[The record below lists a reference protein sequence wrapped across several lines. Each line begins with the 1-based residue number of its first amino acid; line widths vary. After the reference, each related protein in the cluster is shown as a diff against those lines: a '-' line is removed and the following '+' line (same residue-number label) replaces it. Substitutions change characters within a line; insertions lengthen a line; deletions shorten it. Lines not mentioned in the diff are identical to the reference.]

1 MMART
6 LRVAL
11 VGDFNPSVVAHRAI
25 PMALNLAARQ
35 QGVEVQP
42 LWAHT
47 SSILRVVDT
56 QFASFDGIW
65 CVPASP
71 YANTLGALAVIRYA
85 RETGPAIPRHV
96 RRVSARTARVRAERV
111 RNGGGGACG
120 DGSRRAAA
128 TDRAACLLAGGTQ
141 RRDPAGGGWTVSPRL
156 RAGARSP
163 RATTAVTGSTGSTN
177 RASFATVLRATA
189 HDRNGEVRGVE
200 LAGHPFFVAA
210 LFQPERRA
218 LTGEVPPLVAAFVAA
233 MAA

>member
-1 MMART
+1 MVARAI
-6 LRVAL
+6 RVAL

-25 PMALNLAARQ
+25 PMALNLAGRQ

-47 SSILRVVDT
+47 SSILRIVDT

-85 RETGPAIPRHV
+85 RETGRPFLGTCGGFQHALLEY
-96 RRVSARTARVRAERV
+96 ARNVCGMAEAAHAETDPGAPLPLIAPLACSLVERSGEIV
-111 RNGGGGACG
+111 LAEGGQF
-120 DGSRRAAA
+120 RRAYGQAEI
-128 TDRAACLLAGGTQ
+128 TEGYHCSYGLNREYESHIFHDR
-141 RRDPAGGGWTVSPRL
+141 
-156 RAGARSP
+156 
-163 RATTAVTGSTGSTN
+163 
-177 RASFATVLRATA
+177 LRATA
-189 HDRNGEVRGVE
+189 YDRNGEVRGVE

-218 LTGEVPPLVAAFVAA
+218 LTGEVPPLAAAFVAA